1 MISLYL
7 RPDKTQMVYAEV
19 KKKRVIDVRM
29 TKELP
34 EAYSSFVLA
43 DENVGIQKLRKMFRS
58 VGQTTKSRFEEVYVL
73 LPDTMFSYISCFD
86 PSSEAVL
93 QTRIMQEM
101 NVESLTDY
109 FIVQPMEIKAPFPKP
124 QKSIFVLKKKYVEML
139 AKAAQAENFSLV
151 SVEPFSTAFIRGN
164 QVWDRDYAMV
174 EVFPDKSCIVTY
186 SAVGGIF
193 RTDAPHMDERTL
205 ASDVIAG
212 ETLMVKNYAAVK
224 MIATKYFSSVSP
236 DLKMILF
243 TDNLQLHNMSFV
255 KNNMYER
262 KIKLPDFVNA
272 SIRSSD
278 VYKWLAGIGT
288 FLQGFDEDMVY
299 PDKNASIVI
308 GSSNLLPPN
317 LQANARASYWTK
329 MARKTLMGMA
339 GILTTVV
346 VAETAAMLYFGSIQ
360 IEPNL
365 QSEANRAK
373 DDITKV
379 ELALSA
385 INKAKEENPEV
396 VKAYERLMKSR
407 PKNCNFTNL
416 KLGNRNGS
424 YNINYIMINAI
435 SRDQMVFN
443 DYILNL
449 QGESFFMNPVI
460 TSIRNNKDV
469 LQADITMGKS
479 MGSDPEK

>member
-19 KKKRVIDVRM
+19 KKKRVIDVRL

-34 EAYSSFVLA
+34 EAYSGFILA

-58 VGQTTKSRFEEVYVL
+58 VGQATKSRFEEVYVL

-101 NVESLTDY
+101 NVESLKDY

-164 QVWDRDYAMV
+164 QVWDTDYAMV
-174 EVFPDKSCIVTY
+174 EIFPDKSCIVTY

-193 RTDAPHMDERTL
+193 RTDAPHIDEKTL

-224 MIATKYFSSVSP
+224 MIAKKHFSSVSP

-255 KNNMYER
+255 KNNRYER

-272 SIRSSD
+272 TIRGSD

-288 FLQGFDEDMVY
+288 FLQGFDDDMVY

-308 GSSNLLPPN
+308 GSSNLLPAN

-329 MARKTLMGMA
+329 MAKKTLTGMTA
-339 GILTTVV
+339 ILTTVV
-346 VAETAAMLYFGSIQ
+346 VAETAAMMYFGSIKVD
-360 IEPNL
+360 PSL

-373 DDITKV
+373 TDIAQI
-379 ELALSA
+379 EIALNS
-385 INKAKEENPEV
+385 IQKAKAEDPEV
-396 VKAYERLMKSR
+396 VKAYECLMKSR
-407 PKNCNFTNL
+407 PKTCNFAKI

-424 YNINYIMINAI
+424 YDKNYVTINAI
-435 SRDQMVFN
+435 SKDQMVFN

-460 TSIRNNKDV
+460 SSIRNDKDV
-469 LQADITMGKS
+469 LQADIVMGKS
-479 MGSDPEK
+479 KIANSEK